1 MDDLS
6 RFCCQNKGCPD
17 FGKRGHE
24 NLSVCAR
31 YGKKKHLRLL
41 YCRSCKA
48 RFSERRGTAL
58 YHAHLAP
65 DKIVSV
71 LAHVQ
76 EGCGVRATARLVGVD
91 KATVVRYSK
100 LEGEHSQALHDELAS
115 FSPKDKRRP
124 AR

>member
-6 RFCCQNKGCPD
+6 RFCCQNKDCAD
-17 FGKRGHE
+17 YDKRGHG
-24 NLSVCAR
+24 NLSVCAH

-41 YCRSCKA
+41 YCRTCKA
-48 RFSERRGTAL
+48 RFSERKGTAL
-58 YHAHLAP
+58 FHAHLDAE
-65 DKIVSV
+65 KIVSV
-71 LAHVQ
+71 LSHVQ

-100 LEGEHSQALHDELAS
+100 LEGVHTKSLHDELVV

-124 AR
+124 VR

>member
-1 MDDLS
+1 MDELS
-6 RFCCQNKGCPD
+6 RFCCQNKDCTAY
-17 FGKRGHE
+17 GKRGQG

-41 YCRSCKA
+41 YCRTCKA
-48 RFSERRGTAL
+48 RFSERKGTAL
-58 YHAHLAP
+58 FHAHLDA

-91 KATVVRYSK
+91 KATVSRYSK
-100 LEGEHSQALHDELAS
+100 LEGAHSQALHEELAS

-124 AR
+124 IR